1 MKHGLLLTN
10 HKKLSDEHNKT
21 NPCALHGQ
29 MTQTEIEHTLLG
41 MRPKMMRIATD
52 FFHNDEDAEDIVQE
66 VYVRMLKRGFQ
77 EGDDL
82 EALLIKA
89 TKNLCVSVWRRQKLR
104 ATEQLACVQEP
115 EERHTADTSLL
126 RQERQE
132 QLEVAIRQLP
142 PSEQRLIRLKSEEL
156 SIEEISLQAGIPK
169 RTASAMLSTAKKR
182 LLTILK
188 TNRDD

>member
-1 MKHGLLLTN
+1 MLTN

-21 NPCALHGQ
+21 TPCALHGQ
-29 MTQTEIEHTLLG
+29 MKQTEFEHTLLG

-82 EALLIKA
+82 EALLIRA

-115 EERHTADTSLL
+115 EERHMADTSLL